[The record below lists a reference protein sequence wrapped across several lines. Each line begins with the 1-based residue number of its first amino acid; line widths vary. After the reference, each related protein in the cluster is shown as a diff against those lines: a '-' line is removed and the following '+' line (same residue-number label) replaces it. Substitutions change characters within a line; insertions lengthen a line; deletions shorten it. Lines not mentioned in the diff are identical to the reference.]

1 MEALAEIVGTV
12 DRLQDSVSSLLSML
26 VLFGLMDT
34 GRALQTVFER
44 LLGVVKMRVKEVWSP
59 AVKLESKEN
68 TTQVP
73 YPPCYTLLLDSVFFS
88 FF

>member
-34 GRALQTVFER
+34 GRALQMVFER
-44 LLGVVKMRVKEVWSP
+44 LLSVVKMRVKEVWSP
-59 AVKLESKEN
+59 AVKLDSKEN
-68 TTQVP
+68 TTQV
-73 YPPCYTLLLDSVFFS
+73 L
-88 FF
+88 